1 MKIKSSLMPAAVG
14 LCLLASPSLMAENQ
28 ADFNRVI
35 PHPVAV
41 TTADGAFMFT
51 SASRICYPAGNAL
64 LKSNAGMLAGY
75 IKKLTGATLAVTD
88 DAPRDGDI
96 ILQLNPAVLAP
107 EGYQIDVTPKNLT
120 ITSSTPNG
128 DFYGIQT
135 IRKSLLADAEQ
146 DGVALFPAG
155 RVVDHPRFGY
165 RGAHLDVARH
175 FFPLDSVKRFIDII
189 ALHNVNK
196 FHWHLTDDQGWR
208 VEIRKRPELTV
219 AGAVRKGTA
228 IGRDLSS
235 SDSIPY
241 GGFYTQDEIRE
252 LVDYAARHYIEVIP
266 EIDMPGHMQA
276 ALAAYP
282 YLGCKGDGYDVWQSW
297 GVSPE
302 VLCPGNDSVYVFV
315 EDVLSEIMEL
325 FPGKYIHIGGD
336 ECPKERWE
344 KCPKCQALADSLGL
358 YTDSVSTREQKL
370 QTAFMSRAVDFIEKH
385 GRRAIGWDE
394 ILEGGLSGDVA
405 VMSWRGTEGAADAAR
420 QGHDAILTPTDYCY
434 FNFYQSAD
442 TDNEPLAIGGYV
454 PLTKV
459 YSFEPVA
466 KELTPE
472 QAGHILGAQSNLWT
486 EYISEFWGLEY
497 MELPRLAAL
506 SEVQWC
512 APDAKDF
519 NRFLAALPTMQRHYD
534 SEGYKYG
541 RHLYNP
547 LISMAPDP
555 EGKGMDVTINTVAP
569 APIRYTL
576 DGSTP
581 TVKSKLY
588 TGPFTVNKTATVK
601 AVSFPEGGRS
611 REASMPL
618 SVHKGFMKKVVFNVE
633 PNCYGSPEG
642 DSLVLN
648 GLRGNLT
655 FSSGQW
661 VGIHDKDV
669 EAVVDLGEPE
679 EVSKVGVGILIDTS
693 NWIFSP
699 REVEVEGSLNGT
711 DYQSLGKREIPVL
724 EKDTKGSPLLE
735 FSFPPLRLQYIRI
748 KARPTQAIPA
758 WHPGRGNSTFIFFD
772 EFIIE

>member
-1 MKIKSSLMPAAVG
+1 MKIKFSLIPTVVG
-14 LCLLASPSLMAENQ
+14 LGLLSSPVAMAENH

-35 PHPVAV
+35 PHPVSV
-41 TTADGAFMFT
+41 TTSDGAFHIDST
-51 SASRICYPAGNAL
+51 SRICYPKGNAR
-64 LKSNAGMLAGY
+64 LKANAEMLAGY
-75 IKKLTGATLAVTD
+75 IRQLTGATLAVTD
-88 DAPRDGDI
+88 DAPRDSDI
-96 ILQLNPAVLAP
+96 ILQLHPAVLAP

-120 ITSSTPNG
+120 LTSSTPNG
-128 DFYGIQT
+128 DFYGIQA
-135 IRKSLLADAEQ
+135 IRKSLQADAGR
-146 DGVALFPAG
+146 DGKAVFPAG
-155 RVVDHPRFGY
+155 KVVDHPRFGY

-208 VEIRKRPELTV
+208 VEIKKRPELIK
-219 AGAVRKGTA
+219 AGSIRKGTA

-252 LVDYAARHYIEVIP
+252 LVDYAAKHYIEVIP

-315 EDVLSEIMEL
+315 EDVLTEIMDL

-344 KCPKCQALADSLGL
+344 KCSKCQALADSLGL

-370 QTAFMSRAVDFIEKH
+370 QTVFMSHAVDFLEKN
-385 GRRAIGWDE
+385 GRKVIGWDE

-405 VMSWRGTEGAADAAR
+405 VMSWRGTEGAAEAAR
-420 QGHDAILTPTDYCY
+420 QGHDAILTPADYCY
-434 FNFYQSAD
+434 LNFYQSED
-442 TDNEPLAIGGYV
+442 TDHEPLAIGGYV

-466 KELTPE
+466 KDLTPE
-472 QAGHILGAQSNLWT
+472 QAKHILGAQSNIWT
-486 EYISEFWGLEY
+486 EYIADFWGVEY

-512 APDAKDF
+512 APENKDL
-519 NRFLAALPTMQRHYD
+519 NRFISALPALQNHYD
-534 SEGYKYG
+534 AEGYKYG
-541 RHLYNP
+541 HHLYNP
-547 LISMAPDP
+547 TISMAPDAS
-555 EGKGMDVTINTVAP
+555 GKAMVVTISTVVP
-569 APIRYTL
+569 TEVRYTL
-576 DGSTP
+576 DGTTP
-581 TVKSKLY
+581 TKNSKLY
-588 TGPFTVNKTATVK
+588 TSPFKVDKSVTVK
-601 AVSFPEGGRS
+601 AIAFPGEGSS
-611 REASMPL
+611 REASL
-618 SVHKGFMKKVVFNVE
+618 RLLAHKGFMKKVIFKDE
-633 PNCYGSPEG
+633 PNTYGSLEG
-642 DSLVLN
+642 TGLLLN

-655 FSSGQW
+655 FASGQW
-661 VGIHDKDV
+661 VGIQAKDAEV
-669 EAVVDLGEPE
+669 VVDLGAPE
-679 EVSKVGVGILIDTS
+679 KISKVGVGILIDTS
-693 NWIFSP
+693 NWIFNP
-699 REVEVEGSLNGT
+699 TEVDVEGSLNGK
-711 DYQSLGKREIPVL
+711 DYQLLGKESYPLL
-724 EKDTKGSPLLE
+724 EKDTKESKLLE
-735 FSFPPLRLQYIRI
+735 FGFEPRKVRYIRI
-748 KARPTQAIPA
+748 KARPTQSIPA

-772 EFIIE
+772 EFVIE